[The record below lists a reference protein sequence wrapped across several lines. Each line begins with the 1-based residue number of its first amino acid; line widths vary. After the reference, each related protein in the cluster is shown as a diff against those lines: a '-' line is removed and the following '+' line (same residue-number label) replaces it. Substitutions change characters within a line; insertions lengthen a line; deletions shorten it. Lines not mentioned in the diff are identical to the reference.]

1 MNLFVDSSAFVAL
14 RSVEDPSHN
23 QAVALLQRTGDEH
36 AELVTSN
43 FIIAESITVISQ
55 KVSQWDAVDF
65 REHDLAAIRVVRI
78 TEELE
83 DQAFEIFR
91 NLTSKNVSFIDC
103 TSFAVMRSLGFTTAF
118 AFDEHFTQQG
128 FTLLR

>member
-14 RSVEDPSHN
+14 RSVKDPSH
-23 QAVALLQRTGDEH
+23 QRALELMQEVGDTY

-55 KVSQWDAVDF
+55 KVSHWDAVDF
-65 REHDLAAIRVVRI
+65 REHDLAALRVVRI
-78 TEELE
+78 TEDLE

-91 NLTSKNVSFIDC
+91 ELASKNVSFIDC
-103 TSFAVMRSLGFTTAF
+103 TSFALMRSLGITTAF

-128 FTLLR
+128 FILLK